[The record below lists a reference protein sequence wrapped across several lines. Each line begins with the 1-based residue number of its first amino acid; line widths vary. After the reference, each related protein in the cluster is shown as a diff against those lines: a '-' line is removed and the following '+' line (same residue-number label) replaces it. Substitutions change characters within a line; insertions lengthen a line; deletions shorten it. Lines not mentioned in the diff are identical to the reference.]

1 MLAATGGHAWSHERT
16 GRSNCPWPTRDAVR
30 ALAEAERLGRKSLTE
45 VRSIVGLL
53 SQDGEAGAAAP
64 QPGLGGCPLLV
75 ERFRSAGAEVT
86 LTVDGDTDRLPATTG
101 LAVYRIV
108 QEALTNAIKHAPG
121 APIAVNLSVD
131 TTSVA
136 LSVDS
141 AGKPRNGSGL
151 GMLSMRERAGS
162 CPLWTPCGRT

>member
-1 MLAATGGHAWSHERT
+1 
-16 GRSNCPWPTRDAVR
+16 VR
-30 ALAEAERLGRKSLTE
+30 ALAEAERLGRESLTE
-45 VRSIVGLL
+45 VRSTVGLL
-53 SQDGEAGAAAP
+53 RQDGEAGEAGAAAP
-64 QPGLGGCPLLV
+64 LPGLGGMPLLV
-75 ERFRSAGAEVT
+75 ERFQSAGAEVT

-141 AGKPRNGSGL
+141 AGKPHHGSGL
-151 GMLSMRERAGS
+151 GMLSMRERAESLGGT
-162 CPLWTPCGRT
+162 CDAGPGGVGWLVRVALPLHAGWEWEAAP